1 MLKMN
6 PIMSIGIANQKHQ
19 CNPARL
25 SPALKVNP
33 NDMPS
38 RKHQCNPAG
47 LSPALKVN
55 PNDMPSRNRVIE
67 ANCGTLPLDEE
78 FAMLNSLAH
87 IVLRFFY
94 TRIGDL

>member
-1 MLKMN
+1 MQ
-6 PIMSIGIANQKHQ
+6 SGEAES
-19 CNPARL
+19 CAY
-25 SPALKVNP
+25 
-33 NDMPS
+33 
-38 RKHQCNPAG
+38 
-47 LSPALKVN
+47 
-55 PNDMPSRNRVIE
+55 MPSRNRVIE

>member
-6 PIMSIGIANQKHQ
+6 PIMSIGIANQKHDQ
-19 CNPARL
+19 CNPAR
-25 SPALKVNP
+25 
-33 NDMPS
+33 
-38 RKHQCNPAG
+38 

-78 FAMLNSLAH
+78 FAMLNSFAH